1 MRKLR
6 AAFASCHA
14 TLGLAVCTAL
24 GLALCLVFCLAFC
37 LALSSCV
44 REDFHIDRIIA
55 VPYVVSESES
65 SKITDC
71 MKADSGNPGSGSFEL
86 APGCRMGMA
95 LYIRTSLD
103 EDENPLSMVVASP
116 DGVLVWS
123 FTSSCVTHDG
133 VMYAGSSD
141 ICMPMGVKLPEGEWT
156 LDVALPD
163 GREFSEKFDLIYKA
177 DAAQDWSGE
186 RYGVLYASS
195 YSDDL
200 NLALLKSVGDAETAG
215 SLQSSD

>member
-6 AAFASCHA
+6 AASASCPA
-14 TLGLAVCTAL
+14 IPGPAICT
-24 GLALCLVFCLAFC
+24 ALCLVLCLAFC
-37 LALSSCV
+37 LALSGCV

-55 VPYVVSESES
+55 VPYVASESVS
-65 SKITDC
+65 SEIMDC
-71 MKADSGNPGSGSFEL
+71 MRMDDDNPDYGSFEL

-95 LYIRTSLD
+95 LYIQTSLD
-103 EDENPLSMVVASP
+103 EGESPLSMAVASP

-123 FTSSCVTHDG
+123 FTSSCVTYDG

-141 ICMPMGVKLPEGEWT
+141 ICMPMGVKLPEGVWT
-156 LDVALPD
+156 LEVALPD

-186 RYGVLYASS
+186 HHGVLYVSS
-195 YSDDL
+195 YSGDL
-200 NLALLKSVGDAETAG
+200 NLALLRSVVDAESAG
-215 SLQSSD
+215 SPGRGD